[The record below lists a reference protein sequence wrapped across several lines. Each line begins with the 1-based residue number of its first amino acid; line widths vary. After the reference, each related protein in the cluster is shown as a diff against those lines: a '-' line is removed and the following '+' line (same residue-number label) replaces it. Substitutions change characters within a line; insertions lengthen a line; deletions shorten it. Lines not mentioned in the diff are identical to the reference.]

1 MRYPLFLQK
10 NDTIGTTAPSMGV
23 SDNLIEVLDGAII
36 NLNQLGFKIKE
47 TASVRKIFKAVS
59 ASPRQRAKEFMSLYF
74 DDEVKAIIPARGGEF
89 LMDMLPYLDYEKI
102 KSGKPKWILGFSD
115 ISTLLFT
122 LTLKCD
128 LAGAHGPL
136 LIHFDGNPIDET
148 TSNALNIL
156 QSENIIRQESIGCL
170 GENFSEFIEYNPDV
184 EKFSKDGQWIL
195 LGDED
200 ECNFKGRLI
209 GGGLDTLRS
218 LIGTPF
224 APVREFISK
233 YYEDGFIWY
242 LESCS
247 MNAGEIY
254 KTLWQMK
261 MNGWF
266 ENCKGVLYGRPDGY
280 SDFDDFT
287 LPDALKNTFSE
298 FNVPIIYNVDLGH
311 IPPQL
316 TLING
321 AVAEVEYKNSIG
333 IIIQKFI

>member
-1 MRYPLFLQK
+1 MRYPLLLQK

-23 SDNLIEVLDGAII
+23 SDNLIKILDGAII
-36 NLNQLGFKIKE
+36 NFNKLGFKIKE

-59 ASPRQRAKEFMSLYF
+59 ASPRQRAEEFMSLYF
-74 DDEVKAIIPARGGEF
+74 DDEIKAIIPARGGEF

-102 KSGKPKWILGFSD
+102 KNCDPKWILGFSD

-148 TSNALNIL
+148 TANALNIL
-156 QSENIIRQESIGCL
+156 QSKNIIRQESIGCL
-170 GENFSEFIEYNPDV
+170 GEDFSEFIEYNPDA
-184 EKFSKDGQWIL
+184 EKFSKDGQWML

-224 APVREFISK
+224 APVREFINK

-242 LESCS
+242 FESCS

-254 KTLWQMK
+254 KTLWQME

-266 ENCKGVLYGRPDGY
+266 ENCKGILYGRPDGY

-316 TLING
+316 TFING
-321 AVAEVEYKNSIG
+321 AIAEVKYKNSRG
-333 IIIQKFI
+333 IITQEFI